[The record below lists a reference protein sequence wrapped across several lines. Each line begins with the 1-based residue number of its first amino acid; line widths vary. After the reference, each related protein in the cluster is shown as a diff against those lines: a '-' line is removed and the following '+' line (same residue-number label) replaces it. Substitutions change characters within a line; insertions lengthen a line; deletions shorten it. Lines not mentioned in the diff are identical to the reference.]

1 MAHSILPGTCI
12 ISLSSVSMLYVQHK
26 RYFERE
32 ITFPLLLLQY
42 NVIIVLFYCVIVVTL
57 FLCLVN
63 KLNFI
68 IGKHVEA
75 KTQYTVSLHMVAPH
89 LWIEN
94 IKKQN
99 VTLLLTCTTQL
110 GLRTHT
116 DFLSCHYSLSNTVN
130 NDYLH
135 GIYIALG
142 IVSNLEMNSSI
153 WEGVRRLHANTTPT
167 HIRYL
172 ASADFGI
179 CWGFWNQSPANT
191 KR

>member
-12 ISLSSVSMLYVQHK
+12 ISLSSVSMLYVQRK

-75 KTQYTVSLHMVAPH
+75 KT
-89 LWIEN
+89 
-94 IKKQN
+94 
-99 VTLLLTCTTQL
+99 
-110 GLRTHT
+110 
-116 DFLSCHYSLSNTVN
+116 
-130 NDYLH
+130 
-135 GIYIALG
+135 
-142 IVSNLEMNSSI
+142 
-153 WEGVRRLHANTTPT
+153 
-167 HIRYL
+167 
-172 ASADFGI
+172 
-179 CWGFWNQSPANT
+179 
-191 KR
+191 